1 MKIPNIALGTLAA
14 LATADISPKA
24 IATSESETS
33 TAYQTASLPSLEA
46 QAQRSFIDIQGH
58 PARDFIE
65 ELQRLDIIQ
74 GFPDGTFEPEA
85 PMTRAQLAALLVKA
99 FPKQSPIDTQ
109 QGNSDPASTRASAH
123 WANAALLAAF
133 EMGFLQG
140 DRNFQSNP
148 NRTVSRLEVLEALV
162 KGLELKS
169 LGEMPLDSSVY
180 FEDIAAIT
188 DEEKEIVAAAI
199 ANQLIILDPNNRF
212 LQPSRTA
219 TRADVAAFLY
229 RALLLQNKQPVLAE
243 ASASSSYAP
252 YPDEELQGENVSQ
265 VTQINELDYGT
276 ATNYW
281 DESNDFLDK
290 AASSETIEDLELFDR
305 SDSFSNNPSD
315 SSSNK
320 NEIAAPSQPI
330 DGSRFDRADLLG
342 AEIRDRLERLSSSLK
357 PNSSEQDS
365 SEPNYSRGQAI
376 AEPRESQED
385 IVAVRVR
392 DRLRERL
399 SSQQNSSQESFL
411 EPNYSQ
417 ENSSEQ
423 SFSQQDYSR
432 GQAIAEPRE
441 FQGDM
446 VAVRVL
452 DRLERLSSQQNS
464 SEQNSS
470 EQSVFQQDYSQEN
483 SSEQSFSQQDYSRGQ
498 AIAEPRE
505 SQEDI
510 VAVRVR
516 DRLERLRHK
525 LPNFSNSSSDSPT
538 SPKLPPLRSAT
549 AYLPKPPLMFEGYI
563 WPAKGVF
570 TSGYGIRWGRMHYGI
585 DVAGPIGTPILA
597 AAQGTVTYADWNGG
611 YGYLVEIEHSDGS
624 FTRYAH
630 NHRILVLVGQQV
642 ESGEQIAE
650 MGSTGYSTGPHLHFE
665 IHVPG
670 RGPVDPVAYL
680 QGRPPRVAVKELK
693 PLD

>member
-441 FQGDM
+441 
-446 VAVRVL
+446 
-452 DRLERLSSQQNS
+452 
-464 SEQNSS
+464 
-470 EQSVFQQDYSQEN
+470 
-483 SSEQSFSQQDYSRGQ
+483 
-498 AIAEPRE
+498 

>member
-33 TAYQTASLPSLEA
+33 TAYKTASLPSLEA

-65 ELQRLDIIQ
+65 ELQRRNIIQ

-109 QGNSDPASTRASAH
+109 QVNSYPAPAPASAH
-123 WANAALLAAF
+123 WANAALLAAS
-133 EMGFLQG
+133 EMGFFQG
-140 DRNFQSNP
+140 DQNSQTNP
-148 NRTVSRLEVLEALV
+148 NRTVSRLQVLKALV
-162 KGLELKS
+162 KGLELKA
-169 LGEMPLDSSVY
+169 LEEMPLDSSVY

-212 LQPSRTA
+212 LHPSRTA
-219 TRADVAAFLY
+219 TRADVAGFLY
-229 RALLLQNKQPVLAE
+229 RALLLQDKQPVLAE
-243 ASASSSYAP
+243 ASASSSYAA
-252 YPDEELQGENVSQ
+252 YQDEELQGENVSQ
-265 VTQINELDYGT
+265 LSQITDLDYS
-276 ATNYW
+276 AAANYW
-281 DESNDFLDK
+281 DESNDWLDR
-290 AASSETIEDLELFDR
+290 ADSSENIEDLELFDR

-320 NEIAAPSQPI
+320 NEMAAPSPLI
-330 DGSRFDRADLLG
+330 EDRRFERTDLLG
-342 AEIRDRLERLSSSLK
+342 AEIRDRLRERLSSSLK
-357 PNSSEQDS
+357 QNSSEQHS
-365 SEPNYSRGQAI
+365 SEQHSSRQQAI

-399 SSQQNSSQESFL
+399 SRQQNSSQESFL
-411 EPNYSQ
+411 EPNSYEQ
-417 ENSSEQ
+417 NSYE
-423 SFSQQDYSR
+423 QDYSR
-432 GQAIAEPRE
+432 GQAMAEPRK

-446 VAVRVL
+446 IAVRVL

-464 SEQNSS
+464 SEPNSS
-470 EQSVFQQDYSQEN
+470 EQSFFQQDYSQPN

-525 LPNFSNSSSDSPT
+525 LPNFSSSSSDSPI

-624 FTRYAH
+624 LTRYAH

-680 QGRPPRVAVKELK
+680 QEPPPRVAVKELK